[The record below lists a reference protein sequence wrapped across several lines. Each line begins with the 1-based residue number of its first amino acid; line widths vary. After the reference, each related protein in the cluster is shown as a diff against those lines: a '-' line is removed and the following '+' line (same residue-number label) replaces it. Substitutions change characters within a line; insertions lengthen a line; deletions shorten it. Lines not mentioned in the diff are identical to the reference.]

1 MLGLG
6 TAIPFNQNVG
16 NLVAPLNPLQMSV
29 NCGLWYDFTDL
40 SVQTIDPSTSGISE
54 ITNKGLI
61 LGATLQQ
68 RKATSQPISVFSEG
82 QNSARFLIGT
92 QMQLLSTNTFSLEVN
107 GVFVIVAKLID
118 EATQSVYGMAT
129 MRVPNVVSMRFI
141 NNGGNTRIQQFT
153 SGTTSTDDQATSPT
167 ATNING
173 SMYNISST
181 DQKLTAFNNNNAG
194 ASSDMLDTPVT
205 TAGGFIIGSSNLTD
219 QYFNGEIFEVIYF
232 QSDLT
237 DQLRG
242 EILAYTETKYAI
254 PQA

>member
-1 MLGLG
+1 MIGIG

-40 SVQTIDPSTSGISE
+40 SQQTIDPSTSLISG
-54 ITNKGLI
+54 ITNQGLI
-61 LGATLQQ
+61 INADLSQ
-68 RKATSQPISVFSEG
+68 RTTTAQPISVFSEG

-92 QMQLLSTNTFSLEVN
+92 QMQLLSIAPFSLQDN
-107 GVFVIVAKLID
+107 GVFVIVSKLID

-129 MRVPNVVSMRFI
+129 MRSPSVVSMRFI
-141 NNGGNTRIQQFT
+141 NDGANTTISQFT
-153 SGTTSTDDQATSPT
+153 TGSTATDSQATSPL
-167 ATNING
+167 ATSLNV

-194 ASSDMLDTPVT
+194 ASTDMLDTPIT
-205 TAGGFIIGSSNLTD
+205 SSGGFIVGSSNLTA

-232 QSDLT
+232 LSDLT
-237 DQLRG
+237 DQLQG

-254 PQA
+254 PQS

>member
-40 SVQTIDPSTSGISE
+40 SVQTIDSSTSAIE
-54 ITNKGLI
+54 QITNKGLI

-68 RKATSQPISVFSEG
+68 RKIPSRPISTFTEG
-82 QNSARFLIGT
+82 HNSARFLIGT
-92 QMQLLSTNTFSLEVN
+92 QMQLLSTNVFQLEVN
-107 GVFVIVAKLID
+107 GVFVIVAKLLD
-118 EATQSVYGMAT
+118 EATESVYGMAT
-129 MRVPNVVSMRFI
+129 MRAPNVVSMRFI
-141 NNGGNTRIQQFT
+141 NDGQNTTISQFT
-153 SGTTSTDDQATSPT
+153 SGSTATDSQATSPL
-167 ATNING
+167 ATNLNV

-181 DQKLTAFNNNNAG
+181 DQKLTAFYNNNAG
-194 ASSDMLDTPVT
+194 ASTDMLDTPVT
-205 TAGGFIIGSSNLTD
+205 TAGGFIIGSSNLTA